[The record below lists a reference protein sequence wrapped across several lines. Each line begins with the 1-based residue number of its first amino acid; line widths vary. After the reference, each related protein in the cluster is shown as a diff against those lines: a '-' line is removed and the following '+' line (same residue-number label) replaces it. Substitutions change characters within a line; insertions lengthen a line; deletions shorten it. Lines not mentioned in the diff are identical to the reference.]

1 MMKTNAQLRE
11 DVQDAIR
18 WEPLLKSAQIGVI
31 VNDGIVTLT
40 GTVSN
45 YTQKL
50 QAEKAAKSVD
60 GVKAIAEDIEVK
72 LDSSEKKEDSDIAAS
87 VLIALSSDLL
97 VPDEKIQIKVEN
109 GWVTLEG
116 EVHWNFQREAAKHSI
131 ERLAGVRG
139 VFNHLKIRSELNDEI
154 EQKQIEAAL
163 QRNWLIDDKNI
174 RVHVVG
180 RTVRLTGTV
189 ASLYQKEEAGRIAW
203 KTPGIWH
210 VENELQVDYDYAI
223 VD

>member
-1 MMKTNAQLRE
+1 MKTNAQLRE

>member
-1 MMKTNAQLRE
+1 
-11 DVQDAIR
+11 
-18 WEPLLKSAQIGVI
+18 VI

>member
-1 MMKTNAQLRE
+1 MKTNAQLRE

-131 ERLAGVRG
+131 ERLTGVRG